1 MKQKIALKENQD
13 DITRLDELIK
23 LLESRV
29 VKKKS
34 TMSCVNEVFT
44 TIKTSKEDFTKQ
56 LLEQRDETYKIS
68 VKVKTVIYSGIKIKI
83 LYKENQ
89 DEITRVN
96 KSENRSKGIE
106 EEKERMISCFK
117 EDIKGCETSKEDYGK
132 KYYCRDMR
140 PMDHP

>member
-34 TMSCVNEVFT
+34 TMSCVNEVFA

-96 KSENRSKGIE
+96 ESETRSKCIE
-106 EEKERMISCFK
+106 EEKGRMI
-117 EDIKGCETSKEDYGK
+117 
-132 KYYCRDMR
+132 
-140 PMDHP
+140 

>member
-1 MKQKIALKENQD
+1 MNNENESGMKQKIALKENQD

-56 LLEQRDETYKIS
+56 LLEKRDKTYKIS
-68 VKVKTVIYSGIKIKI
+68 VKSKTEIDSGNKIQK
-83 LYKENQ
+83 LSKENQ
-89 DEITRVN
+89 DNITKLNESGIMPKV
-96 KSENRSKGIE
+96 IE
-106 EEKERMISCFK
+106 EEKR
-117 EDIKGCETSKEDYGK
+117 
-132 KYYCRDMR
+132 R
-140 PMDHP
+140 